1 MTKPAASSDLV
12 SKRCP
17 HCGSA
22 FDCGAR
28 MQPFACWC
36 AAMPALPPG
45 AQPATGGR
53 CLCPQCLADRLAPRV
68 SSGVGATRE
77 G

>member
-1 MTKPAASSDLV
+1 
-12 SKRCP
+12 
-17 HCGSA
+17 
-22 FDCGAR
+22 

-36 AAMPALPPG
+36 ASMPALPPG